1 MIPSVKL
8 LKRSR
13 TDGNYKETNID
24 TNMNTNTKTNT
35 SGDNKNDNLIPP
47 AIIKEHRHDGFNNN
61 KNTGTTDSLSKYKST
76 TSGNST
82 VKYNDRSNENTYRFT
97 FKVTEKQE

>member
-35 SGDNKNDNLIPP
+35 SGDNKNDNS
-47 AIIKEHRHDGFNNN
+47 D
-61 KNTGTTDSLSKYKST
+61 
-76 TSGNST
+76 TSGDNKRT
-82 VKYNDRSNENTYRFT
+82 PTRRIQAITIKI
-97 FKVTEKQE
+97 QEPPIR

>member
-1 MIPSVKL
+1 MI
-8 LKRSR
+8 
-13 TDGNYKETNID
+13 I
-24 TNMNTNTKTNT
+24 
-35 SGDNKNDNLIPP
+35 LIPP
-47 AIIKEHRHDGFNNN
+47 AIIKEHRHDGSGNNNN

-97 FKVTEKQE
+97 FKVTENKNEKNN

>member
-1 MIPSVKL
+1 MSNQRSNKIVNETSINYIIDKLINQPMIPSVKL

-35 SGDNKNDNLIPP
+35 SGDNKNDNS
-47 AIIKEHRHDGFNNN
+47 D
-61 KNTGTTDSLSKYKST
+61 
-76 TSGNST
+76 TSGDNKRT
-82 VKYNDRSNENTYRFT
+82 PTRRIR
-97 FKVTEKQE
+97 Q